1 MQVLLLGNICHP
13 SFSFKVKIFM
23 SCEQHSNQLVQD
35 RLFLKELDEQHCFSK
50 IGMQHIPFVSD
61 KKKPVI
67 LTCDEHGSHLTYH
80 TIIKA
85 MEQTI
90 VCLPPN
96 MSLALQP
103 LVAVFKP
110 FKEQPRRIL
119 LQSTK
124 KLK

>member
-1 MQVLLLGNICHP
+1 
-13 SFSFKVKIFM
+13 M
-23 SCEQHSNQLVQD
+23 SREQHSDQLVQH

-50 IGMQHIPFVSD
+50 TGMQHIPFVSD

-67 LTCDEHGSHLTYH
+67 LTCDGHGSHLTYH

-85 MEQTI
+85 MEQNI

-96 MSLALQP
+96 RSLALQP
-103 LVAVFKP
+103 LVAIFKQ
-110 FKEQPRRIL
+110 FKEQPRGIL
-119 LQSTK
+119 LQSTE